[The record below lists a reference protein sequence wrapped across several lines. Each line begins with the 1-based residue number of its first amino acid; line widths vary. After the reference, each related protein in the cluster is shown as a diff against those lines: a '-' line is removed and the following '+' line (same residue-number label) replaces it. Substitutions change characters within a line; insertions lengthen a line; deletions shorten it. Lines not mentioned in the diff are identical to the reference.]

1 MVSPPSIFP
10 VVGDDESDELDKNPK
25 HDPEHGEWEAHHTF
39 SNRLF
44 LTCAATG
51 FPAIA
56 YCRID
61 TIRPTME
68 GLGGINGVDE
78 ATTIWVSMRAM

>member
-1 MVSPPSIFP
+1 M
-10 VVGDDESDELDKNPK
+10 NPTNSTRIQSTTQNMENGR
-25 HDPEHGEWEAHHTF
+25 PITPF
-39 SNRLF
+39 LNRLF

-56 YCRID
+56 HCRID
-61 TIRPTME
+61 TIRSTME